1 MFGRATVG
9 SVQPTRLV
17 SGWAME
23 WVGTYLVEGRRW
35 GCASADVICRA
46 SFWVAVAAL
55 RSFRDDGCTCKARW
69 SDFLEVEVEVEGKW
83 KLPRLSVCPHRGEVS
98 VSAWQR

>member
-69 SDFLEVEVEVEGKW
+69 SDFLEVEVEVGREVEAS
-83 KLPRLSVCPHRGEVS
+83 PSVCSHRGEVS
-98 VSAWQR
+98 VSALQR

>member
-35 GCASADVICRA
+35 GCAFADVICRA

-69 SDFLEVEVEVEGKW
+69 SDFLEVEAS
-83 KLPRLSVCPHRGEVS
+83 PSVCSHRGEVS